1 MLLRILSS
9 GVPIIVP
16 KTTKAAR
23 SMGYTKNMLG
33 HITTLYVS
41 ASIPPI
47 G

>member
-1 MLLRILSS
+1 MFLRILSS
-9 GVPIIVP
+9 GVPTIVP

-33 HITTLYVS
+33 HMIKWYVS